1 MDVNQPIFGDF
12 APGVQYQIRLVRYI
26 SPMEL
31 RQLRYFTT
39 LAEELNF
46 TRAAE
51 RLHISQPPLSAQ
63 IAQLEDELGAK
74 LFHRTS
80 RRVELTEAG
89 AAFLCD
95 VRIIQSRLKDA
106 TQRVRQID
114 AGLAGRLE
122 VGLSGSHFLGPLPQL
137 IGNLAASHPDVRII
151 LNEMAPNDQLN
162 ALREQRID
170 VSISRQSI
178 EDDLLCSRKL
188 WDDPLLVALP
198 PGHRL
203 AETQCLR
210 LDQLAGEKFV
220 MLRRE
225 TSTFAERIFRAC
237 AAQGFSPHVEQT
249 VGEVPAQLSLVAAGL
264 GIALVP
270 TSTRSCQPQALSFCM
285 LDEPGLEAS
294 VHAVMR
300 KDNRKAVLTT
310 FVRQLAHP
318 SGNRATINQ

>member
-1 MDVNQPIFGDF
+1 
-12 APGVQYQIRLVRYI
+12 
-26 SPMEL
+26 MEL

-63 IAQLEDELGAK
+63 IAQLEDELGVK

-80 RRVELTEAG
+80 RRVELTDAG
-89 AAFLCD
+89 AAFLRD
-95 VRIIQSRLKDA
+95 VRIIQNRLKDA

-137 IGNLAASHPDVRII
+137 IGELALSHPDVRVI
-151 LNEMAPNDQLN
+151 LNEMAPNDQLE

-178 EDDLLCSRKL
+178 EDDLLCSCKL

-198 PGHRL
+198 PGHHLVKKPRL
-203 AETQCLR
+203 TLS
-210 LDQLAGEKFV
+210 QLSNEKFV

-225 TSTFAERIFRAC
+225 TSTFAERIFLAC
-237 AAQGFSPHVEQT
+237 AAQGFSPDVEQT

-270 TSTRSCQPQALSFCM
+270 TSTSTFQPHALDFRS

-300 KDNRKAVLTT
+300 QDNRKAVLRT
-310 FVRQLAHP
+310 FVDQLKHGSTSAACFSNDNSLTLSKNP
-318 SGNRATINQ
+318 PIL